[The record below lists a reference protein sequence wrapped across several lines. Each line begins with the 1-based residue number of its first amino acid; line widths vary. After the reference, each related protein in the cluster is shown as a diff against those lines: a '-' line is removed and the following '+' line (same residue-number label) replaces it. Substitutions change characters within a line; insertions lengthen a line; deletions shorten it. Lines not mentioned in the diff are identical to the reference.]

1 MVCANVDGHGC
12 GTVTLISH
20 PSVEY
25 LIGITAK
32 HVLSVNSDL
41 EKSSIYCRAMAS
53 NDNFL
58 ESETKTT
65 LFGCSSDNLLSDD
78 CDVGIMIPHNNTE
91 TIPNFVEKLGV
102 VRLSSTA
109 EANALRN
116 LMTHRPN
123 YFILAKQGCSTG
135 RTTAT
140 IKPGSMTATQFC
152 VTSREFCPVASH
164 GDSGALWVVIK
175 SPSNLYNQLV
185 VGVWSYIELEK
196 EVDGKS
202 SIVTIECYCTPVW
215 LWLDWPTVAVGE
227 VLREVL
233 SLEDVE
239 SLSGETVNDDH
250 SEMNAND
257 QQMNVEGI
265 DTTPTTLTTTSD
277 TNNHDVSPR
286 STQCDD

>member
-1 MVCANVDGHGC
+1 M
-12 GTVTLISH
+12 
-20 PSVEY
+20 
-25 LIGITAK
+25 
-32 HVLSVNSDL
+32 
-41 EKSSIYCRAMAS
+41 
-53 NDNFL
+53 
-58 ESETKTT
+58 
-65 LFGCSSDNLLSDD
+65 
-78 CDVGIMIPHNNTE
+78 
-91 TIPNFVEKLGV
+91 
-102 VRLSSTA
+102 
-109 EANALRN
+109 
-116 LMTHRPN
+116 
-123 YFILAKQGCSTG
+123 
-135 RTTAT
+135 
-140 IKPGSMTATQFC
+140 
-152 VTSREFCPVASH
+152 
-164 GDSGALWVVIK
+164 IK

-185 VGVWSYIELEK
+185 VGVCSYIELEK
-196 EVDGKS
+196 KEIGKS